1 MSQFVLI
8 GVTGNVGRVAAQRLV
23 SQGAKVRGIIR
34 DQAKAAGL
42 VEVGIDPEVAALDD
56 AEALTRAFKDA
67 DGVYVMTPTWFESV
81 DMFAENVRA
90 VAAIGHALRATSP
103 ARTVLLSSL
112 GARHPAGTG
121 AILKLHHMEQSF
133 ADIPGVVS
141 IRAGSFME
149 NYAGLIPHV
158 RETGVLPSMLAPLDR
173 AHPTVAT
180 RDIGELVATILI
192 DWSDDARTVD
202 FEGPRRYAPNDVAAA
217 FAEVLGRPVR
227 AELLPPSE
235 WAATYARWGLTP
247 RSAEAMAEMMAGF
260 NNGLIAFDAPEAD
273 TLHGP
278 TPLETVLADLA
289 SR

>member
-8 GVTGNVGRVAAQRLV
+8 GITGNVGRVAAQRLV
-23 SQGAKVRGIIR
+23 SHGAKVRGIIR
-34 DQAKAAGL
+34 DQSKGAGL
-42 VEVGIDPEVAALDD
+42 IEVGIEPAVAALDD
-56 AEALTRAFKDA
+56 AGTLTRAFEGA
-67 DGVYVMTPTWFESV
+67 DGVYVMTPTWFESP

-90 VAAIGHALRATSP
+90 VAAIGQALRATKP
-103 ARTVLLSSL
+103 ARVVLLSSL

-121 AILKLHHMEQSF
+121 AIQKLHHMEESF

-141 IRAGSFME
+141 VRAGSFME
-149 NYAGLIPHV
+149 NYVGQIAQV
-158 RETGVLPSMLAPLDR
+158 RETGVFRSMLAPLDR

-180 RDIGELVATILI
+180 RDIGELVAKILT
-192 DWSDDARTVD
+192 DWSSDARTID

-227 AELLPPSE
+227 AEILPPSE
-235 WAATYARWGLTP
+235 WTATYARWGLTP

-260 NNGLIAFDAPEAD
+260 NSGLVAFDVPVED

-278 TPLETVLADLA
+278 TSLETVLADAA